1 MFFRWATIDFMSTV
15 ISPPI
20 LKVSLPIS
28 SSIRV
33 TYPEIAILSPTFVFS
48 GGSITSSPTSIFGSI
63 QRFWSG
69 TRLSQEVPNLHA
81 LGRACRRDPRGVKGG
96 PPLGSLT
103 GFPPSR
109 RSVEGTKHTQNFE
122 DGFRFQGED
131 EKRYSRKEV
140 ASNCFRCATCP
151 ALLTN
156 KLLRHWFR
164 ILVHETGSVRS
175 YVR

>member
-1 MFFRWATIDFMSTV
+1 MSTV

-69 TRLSQEVPNLHA
+69 TRLSQEVPNIHA
-81 LGRACRRDPRGVKGG
+81 LGRLPPRSARVERKPAARQLDGPPSSSCSVRGPSKPKTSKTDAGSKERTKKLETPPQRSRRPANRVG
-96 PPLGSLT
+96 PPLAV
-103 GFPPSR
+103 R
-109 RSVEGTKHTQNFE
+109 GTQVA
-122 DGFRFQGED
+122 GPCLVV
-131 EKRYSRKEV
+131 SRKE
-140 ASNCFRCATCP
+140 CP
-151 ALLTN
+151 YQAHTE
-156 KLLRHWFR
+156 LR
-164 ILVHETGSVRS
+164 
-175 YVR
+175 